1 MKRHC
6 SAAKSGPTQRI
17 KGLQIQAPPGGAFA
31 YETPEPLP
39 KLHQVC
45 VCCGVRGS
53 GKSTAV
59 VNLLEKLPF
68 HRILA
73 VSPSMKSNKEL
84 MDRLDISEDDIF
96 DPDGEDVVKQIRK
109 IIDEERDE
117 WERYLHAKERYERLM
132 KQIRERLPIMQ
143 LDEDA
148 LAEFGH
154 EDGMHEPKSKYGAQP
169 CIAVFFDDILGS
181 RVMTNSREINSL
193 CIYHRHLGQ
202 LEQGGALGCSLF
214 FLVQSYKCQVGGL
227 SRTIRNQATSIIVFK
242 TKNMTELEDIACEC
256 SGEVGLG
263 IFYQVYERA
272 IREKFDFLFID
283 LHRKDSHPSPF
294 RRNFDEF
301 LLLPDDALDDAVH
314 LPKRLKNFDV
324 DE

>member
-1 MKRHC
+1 MDLKTTKVRGGKL
-6 SAAKSGPTQRI
+6 AIR
-17 KGLQIQAPPGGAFA
+17 APSGGAFA
-31 YETPEPLP
+31 YDTPEPLP

-59 VNLLEKLPF
+59 VNLMENLPF

-73 VSPSMKSNKEL
+73 VSPSMLSNKQL
-84 MDRLDISEDDIF
+84 MDRLNVQPQDVF
-96 DPDGEDVVKQIRK
+96 DPDGEDVVAKIRA
-109 IIDEERDE
+109 IIDEEKDE
-117 WERYLHAKERYERLM
+117 WESYLIAKERYNKLQL
-132 KQIRERLPIMQ
+132 QIKDRLPIFQ

-148 LAEFGH
+148 LEEFMDS
-154 EDGMHEPKSKYGAQP
+154 DGGMSPPQSKYGAQP
-169 CIAVFFDDILGS
+169 CIAVLFDDIIGS
-181 RVMTNSREINSL
+181 KVMMNSRAINSL

-202 LEQGGALGCSLF
+202 LRQGGALGCSLF
-214 FLVQSYKCQVGGL
+214 FLVQSYKSQVGGL
-227 SRTIRNQATSIIVFK
+227 TRTIRNQATSIILFK

-263 IFYQVYERA
+263 TFYKVYERA

-294 RRNFDEF
+294 RRNFNEF
-301 LLLPDDALDDAVH
+301 IILPPEDLTDCVR
-314 LPKRLKNFDV
+314 LPARLKKID
-324 DE
+324 DTHDK